1 MASNPALFGGIMIG
15 AAIWLEIWA
24 VAFLAAGYYMIIVI
38 PALFFIAGL
47 FIAGATK
54 DQPEFW
60 ELAGGGVC
68 IAIAT
73 GFVGWFWFAV
83 SPFLGFDLRNAALV
97 SLGSGILLLV
107 GLVFIM
113 GGDKQSY

>member
-1 MASNPALFGGIMIG
+1 MASTPALFGGIMLG
-15 AAIWLEIWA
+15 AAVWLEIWA
-24 VAFLAAGYYMIIVI
+24 VAFLAAGYYVIITI
-38 PALFFIAGL
+38 PGLFFIAGL
-47 FIAGATK
+47 FVAGATK
-54 DQPEFW
+54 EQAEFW

-68 IAIAT
+68 IAVAT

-97 SLGSGILLLV
+97 SLASGILLLV

-113 GGDKQSY
+113 GGSKSEY